1 MFVLSVTGL
10 KVVSIARTMRPAGVA
25 RRKDNVESLLLGIDA
40 GTSSA
45 KAVLLD
51 LSGNVCAVS
60 QAEYPLYHLR
70 PAWVEQDPEDWWRAT
85 CKAVREVL
93 AKVHNGPERVQGLSV
108 SSQAPTLL
116 ALDSSGRPLRPAMIW
131 MDRRAEAEAAHLAE
145 LLGAQEIHRITG
157 NRSDAFYVAARLLW
171 LRNHE
176 PEILKQTWKFAQVNG
191 YINYKLC
198 GLLTMDP
205 AHAVL
210 LQLRDYTTGGWSQ
223 AICSACGV
231 DPAQFPD
238 VMEAHHVQGE
248 VTAEAARATGLRSGT
263 PLMAGVVDSSA
274 AALEAGVTEPGIA
287 VEMTGTSTVV
297 IIPNDRGVTEPAL
310 IAMPHALPGI
320 HLLLGAMVASGGC
333 LRWFR
338 DQFGQLSDHAA
349 HESGPDAYDLL
360 TRQAAAI
367 EPGCGG
373 VIFLPYMMGERSPLW
388 HTNARGV
395 FFGLSLAT
403 PKAAMVR
410 AILEGA
416 AFALRHNVEVAAR
429 AGAEIQEMRSVG
441 GCSRSDLWN
450 QIKADVLGMPLLL
463 PRAAVGS
470 PFGSAILAGMGTG
483 AFPDV
488 RKSLS
493 EMVHLDRR
501 FEPNQANHEKY
512 TRIYRV
518 YRDIY
523 EHLKSDFDHI
533 AAIAP

>member
-1 MFVLSVTGL
+1 
-10 KVVSIARTMRPAGVA
+10 MRLADA
-25 RRKDNVESLLLGIDA
+25 EDNVEPLLLGVDV
-40 GTSSA
+40 GTSSV

-51 LSGNVCAVS
+51 LRGNVCAVS
-60 QAEYPLYHLR
+60 QADYPLHHLR
-70 PAWVEQDPEDWWRAT
+70 PAWVEQNPEDWWQAT
-85 CKAVREVL
+85 CRAVRETLEKVEHGRERLLGL
-93 AKVHNGPERVQGLSV
+93 AV

-116 ALDSSGRPLRPAMIW
+116 PLDSSGRPLRPAMIW
-131 MDRRAEAEAAHLAE
+131 MDRRAEAEAVSLTE
-145 LLGAQEIHRITG
+145 MLGAQQIYRITG
-157 NRSDAFYVAARLLW
+157 NRPDAFYVAARLLW

-191 YINYKLC
+191 YINYRLT
-198 GLLTMDP
+198 GRLTMDP

-210 LQLRDYTTGGWSQ
+210 LQLRDYATGEWSQ
-223 AICSACGV
+223 ALCSACGV
-231 DPAQFPD
+231 DPAQFPE
-238 VMEAHHVQGE
+238 VMEGHRVQGE
-248 VTAEAARATGLRSGT
+248 VAAEAAEATGLKPGT
-263 PLMAGVVDSSA
+263 PVMAGNIDSPV

-310 IAMPHALPGI
+310 IAIPHALPHI
-320 HLLLGAMVASGGC
+320 HLLLGAMVSSGGC

-338 DQFGQLSDHAA
+338 DQFSQSADRSV
-349 HESGPDAYDLL
+349 HEGGPEPSPDAYDQL
-360 TRQAAAI
+360 TRQAAGI
-367 EPGCGG
+367 EPASGG

-403 PKAAMVR
+403 PKAALVR

-429 AGAEIQEMRSVG
+429 AGAEVREMRSVG

-470 PFGSAILAGMGTG
+470 PFGAAILAGMGTG

-501 FEPNQANHEKY
+501 FEPNPANHEKY
-512 TRIYRV
+512 TQVYRV
-518 YRDIY
+518 FLDIY
-523 EHLKSDFDHI
+523 EHLKSDFDHA